1 MQRTK
6 MPSFSLIF
14 SCSLMSTVL
23 AFLMEMAISSLTL
36 LGRLHSSEMF
46 GQKLKKEGKFWSM
59 AK

>member
-1 MQRTK
+1 